1 MIAGIV
7 FLAQA
12 TKKRAAAARKKA
24 PARKATANSSKAS
37 GRVTSSRVTAS
48 RRSAKSGSRAK
59 GKKAAVKQTAAA
71 RNRAA
76 ATASLANTQALG
88 HMGRLFREIGAIVC
102 AFAAITAV
110 LSLTSFAI
118 NDPGWSST
126 GVGGNIQNSV
136 GRVGAWFA
144 DVTFSLFGFMAYLI
158 PVILGVSGWLLFRDH
173 RKQPGTYRPFVFV
186 RIIGVALM
194 LLSASGLAD
203 LHFNVPEGSL
213 PPNIFGGGIL
223 GTAVAW
229 RLVSFMHHLGTTL
242 LLLTVFF
249 SSMTLAF
256 GTSWMQLIETIGGLV
271 VGSFEKLSSGF
282 LSLFENQRE
291 QAKIKA
297 ADKAREQRLQSMYSD
312 ADQPVA
318 RQASQ
323 SLWERLGGPAKV
335 PDLDPLLDI
344 DADNPPQTGLAAAL
358 AMAREKA
365 RTSADLAQNA
375 ARDAATQIGN
385 ARAGS
390 NRVDAMGD
398 AIDDALLMDDSD
410 DTARIDSA
418 AAAALDNFDETGAES
433 IILGKPKAKVTEPE
447 SPPEHINVLPAIDP
461 TARKKKIAIKPRISE
476 QKQTKLFL
484 DVPDSDLP
492 PLSLL
497 DAPEPQRPGFSD
509 SDLEALSRLLEEKLA
524 EFRITV
530 EVVAVHPGPV
540 ITRFEMQ
547 LAPGIKAS
555 RITGLSQDIARS
567 MSLVSV
573 RVVEVIAG
581 KSTIG
586 IEVPNDHR
594 EIVQLTEMLQSR
606 EYIEK
611 QSPLTLALGKDIS
624 GQSVTADLGRMPH
637 LLVAGT
643 TGSGK
648 SVAVNSMLISLLYKA
663 TAKDVRLILID
674 PKMLELN
681 VYDGIPHLLAPVV
694 TDMKEAANALRWC
707 VGEMERRYTVM
718 AALKVRN
725 IAGYNKK
732 VNEAIK
738 AGKPLVDPLYQA
750 ELSLTP
756 TAAPPTLEPMPFIVV
771 VVDEFADMM
780 MQVGKKAEELIARI
794 AQKARAAGIHLI
806 LATQRPSV
814 DVITGLIK
822 ANVPTRIAFQVSSKI
837 DSRTILDQGGAES
850 LLGNGDMLYLPPGTA
865 LPVRVHGAFVDDH
878 EVQNVIAHIKQTGEP
893 NYIEEILQENT
904 AMIPGLSGGEA
915 EGGGGEADVLY
926 DQAVS
931 IVLESR
937 KASISYVQRRLKI
950 GYNRAA
956 RMVEEMEAA
965 GVVSQ
970 VTSSGTREVIAPPPG

>member
-1 MIAGIV
+1 M
-7 FLAQA
+7 AQA

-24 PARKATANSSKAS
+24 PSRKTTAASSKAA
-37 GRVTSSRVTAS
+37 GRVTSTRASAS
-48 RRSAKSGSRAK
+48 RRTATSGSRTK
-59 GKKAAVKQTAAA
+59 SKVVGKQTAAA

-88 HMGRLFREIGAIVC
+88 HMGRLFREVGAIVC

-110 LSLTSFAI
+110 LSLTSFDI

-126 GVGGNIQNSV
+126 GVGASIQNSV

-158 PVILGVSGWLLFRDH
+158 PVVIAVSGWLLFRDH
-173 RKQPGTYRPFVFV
+173 RRRPGAYRPFVFV
-186 RIIGVALM
+186 RVIGVALM

-213 PPNIFGGGIL
+213 PQSIYGGGIL

-242 LLLTVFF
+242 LLLAVFF

-256 GTSWMQLIETIGGLV
+256 GTSWMQLIESLGGIV
-271 VGSFEKLSSGF
+271 VGTFEKLSGGF
-282 LSLFENQRE
+282 FSLFENQRE
-291 QAKIKA
+291 NAKIKA
-297 ADKAREQRLQSMYSD
+297 ADLAREQRLQSMYTD
-312 ADQPVA
+312 ADEPFA
-318 RQASQ
+318 TRSNK
-323 SLWERLGGPAKV
+323 SFWERLGGSVKIPE
-335 PDLDPLLDI
+335 LDPLLDI
-344 DADNPPQTGLAAAL
+344 DADSPPQTGLAAAL

-365 RTSADLAQNA
+365 KSSAGLAQSA
-375 ARDAATQIGN
+375 AKGAANQLGKAGT
-385 ARAGS
+385 GS
-390 NRVDAMGD
+390 NRMDTMGD
-398 AIDDALLMDDSD
+398 SIDDALLMDDSD
-410 DTARIDSA
+410 ETSRIDLA
-418 AAAALDNFDETGAES
+418 AAAAIDKLDDTGAES
-433 IILGKPKAKVTEPE
+433 LILGKTKAKVP
-447 SPPEHINVLPAIDP
+447 PAAPEHIKVLPTIDP
-461 TARKKKIAIKPRISE
+461 AARKKKIAIKPRIADH
-476 QKQTKLFL
+476 KQAKLFL

-594 EIVQLTEMLQSR
+594 EVVQLTEMLQSR

-738 AGKPLVDPLYQA
+738 AGTPIVDPLYQA

-904 AMIPGLSGGEA
+904 AMIPGLSGGDT
-915 EGGGGEADVLY
+915 EGGGGESDVLY